1 MSLLQRTILLLLVDI
16 AAINVAS
23 ALFVWMKFAG
33 GALETV
39 ALSWQRTYPES
50 SDGPSLWY
58 ALSYFSDVLLLICA
72 IWLLLFFFYGL
83 YRLPPSHS
91 RFDEVLELS
100 LIHI

>member
-23 ALFVWMKFAG
+23 ALFVWMKLAG

-39 ALSWQRTYPES
+39 VLSWQRTYPES
-50 SDGPSLWY
+50 DNGPSLWY

-72 IWLLLFFFYGL
+72 SWLLLFFFYGP
-83 YRLPPSHS
+83 RPS
-91 RFDEVLELS
+91 
-100 LIHI
+100 